1 MKSKEILKLL
11 KAKREE
17 ARALAETDM
26 SKAREMLEEIRELEK
41 DLETAQELEEMELRE
56 LAAGKPVNPKKP
68 NEEVREVTKE
78 DELRALG
85 KYMTGKALN
94 DEERAL
100 VTVSDNGALLPQG
113 YINELMVL
121 RDGFPSLKKYCH
133 VIPVTT
139 KTGKMPIATL
149 GNNKLSKLTSNQPIE
164 EGAISTN
171 SVLYDVADYGKFVPV
186 ENSLTDD
193 EVVGLIQNVIIPD
206 FAEGSVAA
214 ENGEIMTVVK
224 AKSTKVESTSYLDLE
239 NAMDSQVPAVKSGLI
254 TITNTAGY
262 VHLKNMKDS
271 IGRNLNLI
279 TNVNGVDYFNSKPI
293 ITLSDE
299 DVSPTS
305 DGNVIYY
312 IANLRELIKF
322 IDRQTL
328 EIAKS
333 TEFLFNKNQDCLRAI
348 ERFDVKEGAA
358 RSAKVLEFNPVKGS
372 EIAAEVEALKAR
384 EVEASDKEL
393 KGLIA
398 QLIKSL
404 SENTEEIKEE
414 KETKGKTNK

>member
-139 KTGKMPIATL
+139 KTGRMPIAKL
-149 GNNKLSKLTSNQPIE
+149 GKSKLSKLSSNQPIG
-164 EGAISTN
+164 EGAVSTD
-171 SVLYDVADYGKFVPV
+171 SVLYDVEDYGSFVPI

-193 EVVGLIQNVIIPD
+193 EVVGLIQNVVIPD
-206 FAEGSVAA
+206 FAEGSVSA
-214 ENGEIMTVVK
+214 ENGEIMSVVK
-224 AKSTKVESTSYLDLE
+224 AKSATIQATSYLDLE

-279 TNVNGVDYFNSKPI
+279 TNINGIDYFNSKPI

-299 DVSPTS
+299 DVSPTRE
-305 DGNVIYY
+305 GNVIYY
-312 IANLRELIKF
+312 IANLREFIKF
-322 IDRQTL
+322 IDRKTL

-348 ERFDVKEGAA
+348 ERFDIIEGSA
-358 RSAKVLEFNPVKGS
+358 RSAKVIEFNPINGGI
-372 EIAAEVEALKAR
+372 IAAEVQALKTR
-384 EVEASDKEL
+384 EFGDSDEKLKEL
-393 KGLIA
+393 VK
-398 QLIKSL
+398 
-404 SENTEEIKEE
+404 ENDE
-414 KETKGKTNK
+414 K